1 MRVATEEEPRKIL
14 HSNIFNKIWMLLL
27 AKSEDI
33 AVFLSSLTQG
43 GKMLV
48 FPYLLWRDNMRVHN
62 IPQWIRTEFN
72 VNLTIWEIFRI

>member
-1 MRVATEEEPRKIL
+1 
-14 HSNIFNKIWMLLL
+14 MLLL

-48 FPYLLWRDNMRVHN
+48 FHTFSGET
-62 IPQWIRTEFN
+62 ICEF
-72 VNLTIWEIFRI
+72 IIFFNGYEQSLM